1 MVYGDD
7 FLHDIIGSLIVHY
20 YKLNKPIFRMF
31 FFDGNEIHVAAIE
44 RILQKLRNIIEL
56 IKLCDSVRLYC
67 CSLLLV
73 YESDKTAKLNYKVII
88 TLISSLYVMN
98 VHGKSWG

>member
-1 MVYGDD
+1 
-7 FLHDIIGSLIVHY
+7 
-20 YKLNKPIFRMF
+20 MF

-88 TLISSLYVMN
+88 TDLFLPYQPMVLHRSDSHNENRVIYAVPP
-98 VHGKSWG
+98 

>member
-1 MVYGDD
+1 
-7 FLHDIIGSLIVHY
+7 
-20 YKLNKPIFRMF
+20 MF

-88 TLISSLYVMN
+88 TLTFQVCYERTWWIMGVKSPRPSRVIYT
-98 VHGKSWG
+98 VHSFPFTGLM